1 MPASSM
7 QWRVDAFT
15 GGIMRAMAS
24 AIGMLIAVAM
34 LCLSAREASAQVP
47 VTAAADQAAL
57 LKSASPRLARNKQLV
72 YDFWRA
78 ILEAH
83 HVELGPKY
91 MQESY
96 VQHNPNFPTGREGIL
111 SALARR
117 PVLAI
122 EPTIQRPLVNI
133 VAEGDLVVLAFVDAR
148 PIDPADKT
156 KTYTTT
162 SFDMFRIENG
172 KIAEHWDTQP
182 LIPPRPPQ

>member
-1 MPASSM
+1 M
-7 QWRVDAFT
+7 Q
-15 GGIMRAMAS
+15 RAMGVLIVVALLGLAS
-24 AIGMLIAVAM
+24 LPAVAQM
-34 LCLSAREASAQVP
+34 P
-47 VTAAADQAAL
+47 VTPAADQAAL
-57 LKSASPRLARNKQLV
+57 LKSASPQLARNKQLV
-72 YDFWRA
+72 YDFWRT

-96 VQHNPNFPTGREGIL
+96 IQHNPNFPTGRNGIL
-111 SALARR
+111 TALSQR

-122 EPTIQRPLVNI
+122 QPTIQRPLVNI
-133 VAEGDLVVLAFVDAR
+133 VAEGNLVVLSFVDAR

-182 LIPPRPPQ
+182 LLPPHLPQ